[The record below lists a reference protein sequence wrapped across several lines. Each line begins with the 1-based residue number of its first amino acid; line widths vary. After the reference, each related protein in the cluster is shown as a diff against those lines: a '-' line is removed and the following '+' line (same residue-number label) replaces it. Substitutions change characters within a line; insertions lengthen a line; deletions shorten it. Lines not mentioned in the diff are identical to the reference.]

1 MILVLTTFI
10 AVLLS
15 ALKLMGY
22 FYAPWGLIGLTFI
35 IVPLVYLALAV
46 LIMSS
51 RELIGYIEEAGN
63 E

>member
-15 ALKLMGY
+15 VLKLFGY
-22 FYAPWGLIGLTFI
+22 LYIPWGLIGLSFI

-51 RELIGYIEEAGN
+51 RELIGYIEETGN